1 MLFMKSQNRLQING
15 LFLIRNLQFLLTW
28 WLSINVICSHEQ
40 AKLQIDNIYKPK
52 LMDESLFD
60 YFSSFIGLSVYLH
73 LIFDFVGVC
82 VL

>member
-1 MLFMKSQNRLQING
+1 MISMKSQNRLHIIRI
-15 LFLIRNLQFLLTW
+15 FSIRNLQFLLTW
-28 WLSINVICSHEQ
+28 CLLINVLCSHEK
-40 AKLQIDNIYKPK
+40 AKLQIDNLYKPK

>member
-1 MLFMKSQNRLQING
+1 MLFMKSQNRHQING
-15 LFLIRNLQFLLTW
+15 IFSIRNLQFLLTRC
-28 WLSINVICSHEQ
+28 LLTNVLCSHEQ
-40 AKLQIDNIYKPK
+40 AKLQIDNLYQPK

-60 YFSSFIGLSVYLH
+60 YFSTFIGLSVYLH